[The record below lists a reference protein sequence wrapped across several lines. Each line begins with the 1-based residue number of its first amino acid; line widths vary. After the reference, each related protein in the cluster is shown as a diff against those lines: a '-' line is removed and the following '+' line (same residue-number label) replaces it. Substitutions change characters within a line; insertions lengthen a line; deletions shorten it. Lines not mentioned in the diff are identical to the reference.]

1 MKAIHQPHEQ
11 PVKTGKF
18 GPNLSAMDMQNNPF
32 RAAYHGGHELNES
45 YKMPAPNASGT
56 NHSYMHPA
64 ANKGGGSNTQT
75 LQAKQNK
82 PAGPMQT
89 GKNPH

>member
-1 MKAIHQPHEQ
+1 MKAHTPHEQ

-18 GPNLSAMDMQNNPF
+18 GAKLDAMDMQNNPF
-32 RAAYHGGHELNES
+32 RAAYHNGHDLSES

-56 NHSYMHPA
+56 NHSFMRPEHA
-64 ANKGGGSNTQT
+64 GGGSTSQK

-82 PAGPMQT
+82 PAGPVQT
-89 GKNPH
+89 GKNTF